1 MKMQDNV
8 VEKECAENDKQS
20 RGEGKIGIILTAL
33 ALPRLYACHK
43 LGPGFPTP
51 YVEVFFCG
59 SRWGVDVVDIGRIVD
74 HHWLS

>member
-20 RGEGKIGIILTAL
+20 RGEEEIGIILTAL

-43 LGPGFPTP
+43 LGPGFPIS
-51 YVEVFFCG
+51 YIMVFFVFNG
-59 SRWGVDVVDIGRIVD
+59 MSSDER
-74 HHWLS
+74 